1 MKPFPLADAK
11 TPSNQHCPVQNM
23 VDKCTA
29 LLAQSLPS
37 FVLVLMFEAEIYATG
52 CYAQCFF
59 EARFQ
64 QMK

>member
-1 MKPFPLADAK
+1 
-11 TPSNQHCPVQNM
+11 M